1 MDNKELLDLIDKSIV
16 GESGIDRELKEKF
29 YNYDSRHVHAK
40 FWNKPYISL
49 T

>member
-16 GESGIDRELKEKF
+16 GESGIDRELKEKL
-29 YNYDSRHVHAK
+29 YYDSRHVHAK